1 MIHSRPEII
10 HSRPDM
16 IHTHQTAPTQFV
28 EANACRLN
36 ELGRRGLMRVVIHKK
51 SPGIADEDVQPV
63 AND

>member
-1 MIHSRPEII
+1 MVPVKCIKNSSGMSIFAAEATVR
-10 HSRPDM
+10 
-16 IHTHQTAPTQFV
+16 

>member
-1 MIHSRPEII
+1 VIHGCGKVHKKQQRDVDLCAEATV
-10 HSRPDM
+10 R
-16 IHTHQTAPTQFV
+16 